1 MFRLARSKPVATR
14 RVSGGLWTV
23 HSANLFAEIDDGVV
37 DAGRGAIGREER
49 GLRHDL
55 PQSFLVGLPIGAEV
69 KATATANARMPAW
82 LFMSAFSGLT
92 FPLHRPR
99 NRVQI
104 FASQVLAP
112 ETEQTSQFA
121 SSAQAPTAS
130 FVAFYSINHA
140 SQGCGLPPAQLDDL
154 QVLGF
159 P

>member
-1 MFRLARSKPVATR
+1 
-14 RVSGGLWTV
+14 V

-55 PQSFLVGLPIGAEV
+55 AQSFLVGLPIGAEV

-99 NRVQI
+99 NRVQDFCFTGTRPRNPADI
-104 FASQVLAP
+104 SVCFIRVRRQR
-112 ETEQTSQFA
+112 
-121 SSAQAPTAS
+121 
-130 FVAFYSINHA
+130 
-140 SQGCGLPPAQLDDL
+140 LPLSRFI
-154 QVLGF
+154 V
-159 P
+159 